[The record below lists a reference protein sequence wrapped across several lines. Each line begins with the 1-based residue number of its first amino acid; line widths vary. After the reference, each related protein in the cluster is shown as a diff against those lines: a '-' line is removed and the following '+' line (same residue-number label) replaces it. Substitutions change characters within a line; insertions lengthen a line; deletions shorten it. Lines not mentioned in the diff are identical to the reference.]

1 MSEFISLQEAVDMT
15 TQYRNE
21 KENLLIPARQGQNI
35 LPNSETFS
43 RDQIDALLAK
53 PDCTGIRVYYGMKPD
68 FKVYTIIVAVDSQNR
83 NIIPVPPPGRSM
95 STSIDDDIVE
105 RGTRCPPDCPP
116 PSPLDGGL

>member
-21 KENLLIPARQGQNI
+21 KENILIPARQGQNI
-35 LPNSETFS
+35 LPNCETFS
-43 RDQIDALLAK
+43 RAQIDMLLAK
-53 PDCTGIRVYYGMKPD
+53 PDCTGIRIYYGMKPD

-83 NIIPVPPPGRSM
+83 NILPPSGKSM
-95 STSIDDDIVE
+95 VQSVDDDIVE

-116 PSPLDGGL
+116 SSPLDNGL